1 MELDEAT
8 VRRVAAIAAD
18 DPSLEVLDWSV
29 EPIGG
34 GMTEA
39 LGISEGVV
47 RVAGVGAAGGRR
59 VPWSVIRKR
68 LTSAPGHEHPSDW
81 DYWKREGL
89 AYDAGILGEL
99 ADGFAAPTC
108 FAVEDDDADAMT
120 VWLEDVPQVGP
131 PNWPL
136 TRYGLAARHLGR
148 FNGAY
153 LAGRALPTQPWLSP
167 GRLRSWLA
175 ISDPAMPDLRR
186 LAGHPFGSA
195 WLTEGSLTRIESQSH
210 DRERLLAGLDRL
222 PRCLCHHDA
231 FRRNLIASKS
241 SDGLDLTVAVDWV
254 GLGRGAVGEDLAG
267 LVAISLQFLD
277 VDAADA
283 GELDRIAFAGY
294 IAGLR
299 DVGATID
306 GRRVR
311 FGYAATASLMIGVGG
326 AAGWLA
332 WLVADA
338 GHVRQAEEAIGHPI
352 DRDPWPMAPPPADAA
367 GPRRRGT
374 PAPGRPRRR
383 TLPLSLPG
391 CRAIRTFPTRSTS
404 TRSCSCAVRTT
415 RRSCRRTSS
424 TRCSRGTWRTGRSC
438 GTTAC
443 LVANGPL
450 GEQSDPSLRGLSIF
464 SCDLVEAR
472 RLSDLDPSVQ
482 AGRLAYDVFEWWV
495 AAGTLA
501 FLGTAHKIGERRAM
515 PDD

>member
-1 MELDEAT
+1 MELDDAT
-8 VRRVAAIAAD
+8 VRRVAAIAAG
-18 DPSLEVLDWSV
+18 DPSLEVLEWSV
-29 EPIGG
+29 EPIRG

-68 LTSAPGHEHPSDW
+68 LTSAPGHDDPSDW

-89 AYDAGILGEL
+89 AYDAGLLREL

-108 FAVEDDDADAMT
+108 FAVEEGDADSMT

-131 PNWPL
+131 SRWPL
-136 TRYGLAARHLGR
+136 ARYGLAARHLGR

-153 LAGRALPTQPWLSP
+153 LTGRPLPDQPWLSP

-175 ISDPAMPDLRR
+175 ISESAMPDLRR
-186 LAGHPFGSA
+186 LARHPIGMA
-195 WLTEGSLTRIESQSH
+195 WLTEGSVTRIEAQSR

-241 SDGLDLTVAVDWV
+241 VDGRDQTVAIDWV
-254 GLGRGAVGEDLAG
+254 GVGRGTVGEDLAG

-277 VDAADA
+277 VDAVDA
-283 GELDRIAFAGY
+283 GELDRVAFAGY
-294 IAGLR
+294 VAGLR

-306 GRRVR
+306 ERQVR

-338 GHVRQAEEAIGHPI
+338 ERVRQAEEAIGHPI
-352 DRDPWPMAPPPADAA
+352 DRILGQWRLLQPMLLDLGDEAHRLLRHRGLVDERWLGIDVRCVSLPDAA
-367 GPRRRGT
+367 ST
-374 PAPGRPRRR
+374 R
-383 TLPLSLPG
+383 TS
-391 CRAIRTFPTRSTS
+391 PTRSTS
-404 TRSCSCAVRTT
+404 TRWCSCAVQTT
-415 RRSCRRTSS
+415 LRRCRRTSS
-424 TRCSRGTWRTGRSC
+424 TRYSRGTWRTGRSC
-438 GTTAC
+438 GTTTCWSPTARS
-443 LVANGPL
+443 GSSRIRRFE
-450 GEQSDPSLRGLSIF
+450 GFPSSR
-464 SCDLVEAR
+464 
-472 RLSDLDPSVQ
+472 
-482 AGRLAYDVFEWWV
+482 
-495 AAGTLA
+495 AAL
-501 FLGTAHKIGERRAM
+501 KM
-515 PDD
+515 PDA